1 MPVVDT
7 EYLLETFDAETRA
20 ELLGMFKAQLETKFR
35 FTETDDRKAMFF
47 ASHELK
53 GTAGTVGCIALQQ
66 AASDLCEKLRDDGD
80 ADVSAEVVAHL
91 LVERGRVLQYLSRVP
106 LSRPAP

>member
-1 MPVVDT
+1 MDT
-7 EYLLETFDAETRA
+7 EYLYETFDAETRV
-20 ELLGMFKAQLETKFR
+20 ELMGMFKAQLETKFR
-35 FTETDDRKAMFF
+35 FTETDDRKAMFY

-80 ADVSAEVVAHL
+80 TDVSAEVAHL
-91 LVERGRVLQYLSRVP
+91 LVERERVLQYKCP
-106 LSRPAP
+106 CP